1 VMSESFDV
9 LTSADTEEE
18 HDVKKSMTCKHNL
31 LDI

>member
-1 VMSESFDV
+1 MMSESFDV